1 MPLNAYLERVVKA
14 TQQAAAALLGEAQR
28 EVRAAGRYIV
38 QRKIR
43 LGVTGLSRAGKTVF
57 VTSLIQNMRLAKSDK
72 TRLPFLGLAASDQL
86 INVRVAKIPG
96 VTPFPLRRSIAAV
109 LARHWPEPTRAL
121 SGLRLVI
128 DYRPGRWVMQ
138 KLADRVRLIIEI
150 IDYPGEWLLDIA
162 LATQSY
168 AAWCAKQIALAR
180 TPERAALAQD
190 FLAAV
195 AAVRPDQAFDP
206 ELHARCHR
214 AFVAYLRDCRTK
226 AALSDVQPGRFL
238 VPDGDAEL
246 AGRHEFVP
254 LSDLPAGHP
263 PAGSWAEEMQRR
275 YDSYV
280 AVFVIP
286 FHRRYFLKFD
296 RQVVLVDL
304 LSAIQGGR
312 AVFEDMQ
319 RALKDVIANLRYGRE
334 WPAALFLPRIGS
346 VVVAASKADHV
357 TDDQYPALKEA
368 LQDTVADLRR
378 RAAHAGTAIHFHAL
392 AAIKSTRNC
401 WLTPRG
407 GGRSDP
413 GLVGRRLGST
423 ANLPHRPGVVPRAIA
438 RSGAQAADWS
448 LVGWDFQQFDLP
460 EPDGAWFPHIGLCE
474 ILEDLIRKVTQ

>member
-1 MPLNAYLERVVKA
+1 MIESWARDTGMPLNAYLERVVKA

-180 TPERAALAQD
+180 TRSASFCITQ
-190 FLAAV
+190 
-195 AAVRPDQAFDP
+195 R
-206 ELHARCHR
+206 
-214 AFVAYLRDCRTK
+214 
-226 AALSDVQPGRFL
+226 PGR
-238 VPDGDAEL
+238 
-246 AGRHEFVP
+246 
-254 LSDLPAGHP
+254 
-263 PAGSWAEEMQRR
+263 
-275 YDSYV
+275 
-280 AVFVIP
+280 
-286 FHRRYFLKFD
+286 
-296 RQVVLVDL
+296 
-304 LSAIQGGR
+304 
-312 AVFEDMQ
+312 
-319 RALKDVIANLRYGRE
+319 
-334 WPAALFLPRIGS
+334 
-346 VVVAASKADHV
+346 
-357 TDDQYPALKEA
+357 
-368 LQDTVADLRR
+368 
-378 RAAHAGTAIHFHAL
+378 
-392 AAIKSTRNC
+392 
-401 WLTPRG
+401 
-407 GGRSDP
+407 
-413 GLVGRRLGST
+413 
-423 ANLPHRPGVVPRAIA
+423 
-438 RSGAQAADWS
+438 
-448 LVGWDFQQFDLP
+448 
-460 EPDGAWFPHIGLCE
+460 
-474 ILEDLIRKVTQ
+474 